1 MRRILI
7 TSEIKALAQ
16 QYAKKMENGNGFQ
29 KGNSP
34 KERLQ
39 KLSNALRRPS
49 TCIKLLKEKAGKGH
63 PAVYTKHKG
72 NLFIAPAKYVEAIY
86 DGYDGLNDL
95 LPSEYDCV
103 IGQKLDRIISNT
115 ILSEIRIKIRSK
127 KEQPF
132 FELIVEAMNYDKVQK
147 EILPEYIRR
156 MGIKTCTYC
165 NAQFATTAYL
175 QTIKAAKKGL
185 FTVRETPIS
194 CYDLDHNKPKSH
206 FPYLCTNFYNLQPS
220 CSSCNRRK
228 NDRSLKFSLYY
239 EAGEQNVRP
248 LHFTLNSK
256 DLITFR
262 TLNQCSNIKAY
273 LCNDGEDTPPS
284 LADTT
289 SIAGEFNMKLG
300 VQDIYNEY
308 SDIVEE
314 ILWKHKIY
322 STGLMSAL
330 ERQLPTLGL
339 DEFDTKRFILGG
351 YYTQDK
357 DFLKRPFSVLKE
369 DIWNQLENNL

>member
-7 TSEIKALAQ
+7 TPEIKTLARL
-16 QYAKKMENGNGFQ
+16 YAKEMESGSHFL
-29 KGNSP
+29 KGNTP

-39 KLSNALRRPS
+39 KLYNALRLPS
-49 TCIKLLKEKAGKGH
+49 TSIKLLKEKACKGH

-72 NLFIAPAKYVEAIY
+72 NLFIAPAMYVKAIY

-103 IGQKLDRIISNT
+103 VGQKLNRIISQT
-115 ILSEIRIKIRSK
+115 ILSEIRVKIRSK
-127 KEQPF
+127 KEQSF
-132 FELIVEAMNYDKVQK
+132 FELIVEAMSYDKVQK

-156 MGIKTCTYC
+156 MGIKTCVYC

-175 QTIKAAKKGL
+175 QTIKAAKKGK
-185 FTVRETPIS
+185 FTVKGIPIS

-228 NDRSLKFSLYY
+228 NDRNLNFSLYY
-239 EAGEQNVRP
+239 EIGEQNVRP
-248 LHFTLNSK
+248 LHFALNCK

-262 TLNQCSNIKAY
+262 TSNQCKNIKAY

-289 SIAGEFNMKLG
+289 SIAGEFNTKLG
-300 VQDIYNEY
+300 VQDIYNEH

-314 ILWKHKIY
+314 VLWKHKIY

-351 YYTQDK
+351 HYTQEK

-369 DIWNQLENNL
+369 DIWNQLENNR